1 MTAIL
6 STVLGLVLVFLV
18 FAIVVSGLQE
28 WWAQFRGHRGRFLL
42 KGLTRLVEDES
53 VLDRLLQHP
62 LVGALYREGAAT
74 GKPPSYIDPKSFALA
89 LTDVIARR
97 EAAAQERSTTANVA
111 EQQVSQRPL
120 DGSTL
125 RLALEGL
132 RAQRSPLANALLPI
146 VDKAGSDLSASLDG
160 IAAWFSSGM
169 DRVSGWYK
177 GFAQRRLFA
186 IGLLVAL
193 LGNVDAIAIFST
205 LNRSLDLQDALR
217 AEAERVVRTGTVG
230 GIAIGDFEKRG
241 PMEAE
246 RAAALAI
253 VERVRALD
261 KDAALPI
268 GYACLSL
275 GKYTHAN
282 ASAGLGSR
290 CWNEVKSQWA
300 DPPFLDALTKSLGLL
315 LTALAGVL
323 GAPFWFAAMSKI
335 VNLRGSG
342 PRPAAAQG

>member
-1 MTAIL
+1 MTALL
-6 STVLGLVLVFLV
+6 STVLGLVVIFLV

-42 KGLTRLVEDES
+42 QGIAQLVDDES
-53 VLDRLLQHP
+53 VLHRLLQHP
-62 LVGALYREGAAT
+62 LIGALYREGAAT
-74 GKPPSYIDPKSFALA
+74 GRPPSYIDPKFFALA

-97 EAAAQERSTTANVA
+97 KAAAEERSTTADVA
-111 EQQVSQRPL
+111 DQQVSQRPL
-120 DGSTL
+120 DGAAL

-146 VDKAGSDLSASLDG
+146 VDQAESDLSASLEG

-193 LGNVDAIAIFST
+193 LGNVDALAIFSA
-205 LNRSLDLQDALR
+205 LNRSPALQDALR

-230 GIAIGDFEKRG
+230 GIPIAELEKRA
-241 PMEAE
+241 PSEEE
-246 RAAALAI
+246 RAAVLALL
-253 VERVRALD
+253 ERVRALD

-275 GKYTHAN
+275 GKHAPVNAN
-282 ASAGLGSR
+282 AGLWNR

-300 DPPFLDALTKSLGLL
+300 DPPLFDALTKFLGLL

-342 PRPAAAQG
+342 PKPPAD